1 MIILEWL
8 DNPHYSSTSDNDPH
22 LRPLPVCQSPP
33 SPTYAKVS
41 SLSHF
46 HPPRCLLTHLMSTQR
61 KRPLFAYGSDQE
73 DSEMGRALPIEPFV
87 PVCNIDNVRDQLQKA
102 VQLEFYT
109 LPLYLTAL
117 YSIMEHCNVETYH
130 LIRNIAM
137 QEMLHFTQA
146 ANMLIGI
153 GGTVKIDDPEFV
165 PSYPATGLPGGVLPN
180 LTVSLKKFDLL
191 HVYNRPVAST
201 FEVVRP
207 RNVDLQIDNLCILGG
222 R

>member
-109 LPLYLTAL
+109 LPRAL
-117 YSIMEHCNVETYH
+117 PDSSLFHYGTLQCRDIPPYQEYCNA
-130 LIRNIAM
+130 RNAS
-137 QEMLHFTQA
+137 LH
-146 ANMLIGI
+146 
-153 GGTVKIDDPEFV
+153 
-165 PSYPATGLPGGVLPN
+165 S
-180 LTVSLKKFDLL
+180 S
-191 HVYNRPVAST
+191 S
-201 FEVVRP
+201 
-207 RNVDLQIDNLCILGG
+207 
-222 R
+222 